1 MHVLHNFSG
10 FNTNTTAFCLG
21 RSSLSLLLL
30 KSSMEQ
36 PFKLYLQ
43 LTQSI
48 SHTRLSFSL
57 KHTHILFLQL
67 AHTLQQSSL
76 SLYQSHSPSITLS
89 PFIERAQSRWFSF
102 QFFTKQKKVYFSF
115 LSSRP
120 RRHAATRWTERAPF
134 CGFSRKVSYLDR
146 TSVKNHLRILYEFGT
161 REKVQ
166 SSDSKFEIAE

>member
-1 MHVLHNFSG
+1 MLGPIQPESPTTKELHG
-10 FNTNTTAFCLG
+10 TAIQTL
-21 RSSLSLLLL
+21 SPTHAVYLTLDPLSLSNT
-30 KSSMEQ
+30 
-36 PFKLYLQ
+36 PTYC
-43 LTQSI
+43 
-48 SHTRLSFSL
+48 FSNS
-57 KHTHILFLQL
+57 HIL
-67 AHTLQQSSL
+67 SSNPL